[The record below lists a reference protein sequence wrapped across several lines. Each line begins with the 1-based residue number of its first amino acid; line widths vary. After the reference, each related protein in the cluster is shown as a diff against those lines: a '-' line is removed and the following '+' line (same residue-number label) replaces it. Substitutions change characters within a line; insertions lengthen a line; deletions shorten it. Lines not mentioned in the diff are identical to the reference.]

1 MNVVSVSQLNRY
13 IKALAD
19 ENKVLNSL
27 YVRGEVSNFVNHY
40 RSGHFYFTL
49 KDENSQIKAVMFKG
63 FSQRLKFSLENGMKI
78 ICRARLSV
86 YEKDGTCQLYVE
98 DIQPEGVGALSIA
111 FEQLKAKLSEEGL
124 FDESTKRKLPK
135 CPSKIGVATSDTGAA
150 VEDIKNILKRRWP
163 LCEVIICPTTVQG
176 ENASKDIVDSID
188 YLNQIDDIDLIIV
201 GRGGGSAEDLQPFN
215 TEEVA
220 RAVYN
225 SAKPVISAV
234 GHETDFTICD
244 FVCDLRAPT
253 PSAAA
258 EIAVPDCIEE
268 KNKISNLERRLLE
281 IVTGRLETEALRL
294 DRITEKYIISEENII
309 SSRKEELSIL
319 EKCVSSLFENYVN
332 SQRNHLKLLASGLD
346 ALSPLKVISRGYCAV
361 QRKNDWINSVNELKK
376 DDIINLKMN
385 NGSAVCTVNEV
396 NINE

>member
-19 ENKVLNSL
+19 ENKVLNSVF
-27 YVRGEVSNFVNHY
+27 VRGEVSDFVNHY
-40 RSGHFYFTL
+40 RSGHYYFTL
-49 KDENSQIKAVMFKG
+49 KDENSRIKAVMFKS
-63 FSQRLKFSLENGMKI
+63 FSEKLKFSLENGMKI

-98 DIQPEGVGALSIA
+98 DIQPEGTGALSVA
-111 FEQLKAKLSEEGL
+111 FEQLKAKLREEGL
-124 FDESTKRKLPK
+124 FDESTKRSLPK
-135 CPSKIGVATSDTGAA
+135 FPMKIGVVTSDTGAA

-176 ENASKDIVDSID
+176 EGAAQDIVESIN
-188 YLNQIDDIDLIIV
+188 YLNQTDDINLIIV
-201 GRGGGSAEDLQPFN
+201 GRGGGSAEDLQAFN

-220 RAVYN
+220 RAVYG

-244 FVCDLRAPT
+244 FVSDLRAPT

-258 EIAVPDCIEE
+258 EIAVPDCIEQ
-268 KNKISNLERRLLE
+268 KSKIAYLENRLFE
-281 IVTGRLETEALRL
+281 IIAGKLETEILRF
-294 DRITEKYIISEENII
+294 DRITEKYVDIGTKIVLN
-309 SSRKEELSIL
+309 RKQYTTELNKL
-319 EKCVSSLFENYVN
+319 LDGNFKNCVSSERN
-332 SQRNHLKLLASGLD
+332 SLKLLASRLD
-346 ALSPLKVISRGYCAV
+346 ALSPLKVISRGYCTV
-361 QRKNDWINSVNELKK
+361 QKNNMWINSVKELETN
-376 DDIINLKMN
+376 DEINLNMN

-396 NINE
+396 NTYE